1 MEKSTGIAP
10 RITDYIAQHRD
21 PEEALLAELRAETQ
35 LLGGVSRM
43 QVSASQGLLLGM
55 LVQAVGATQVLEVG
69 TFTGY
74 SSICMA
80 RRLPED
86 GRLYCFDVSEQYTS
100 VARRY
105 WQKAGLDERIELI
118 LGPAVDSLAALSEEE
133 WVDFA
138 FIDADKGNYWNYVQL
153 ILPRLRRGGLIAVD
167 NVLWSGAVAEPEEVG
182 ETVVGIRDFNR
193 RVLEDERIE
202 SLIVAVGDGLNLLQ
216 KR

>member
-118 LGPAVDSLAALSEEE
+118 LGPAVDSLAALPEAE

-167 NVLWSGAVAEPEEVG
+167 NVL
-182 ETVVGIRDFNR
+182 
-193 RVLEDERIE
+193 
-202 SLIVAVGDGLNLLQ
+202 
-216 KR
+216 

>member
-74 SSICMA
+74 SSFCMA

>member
-118 LGPAVDSLAALSEEE
+118 LGPAVDSLAALPEAE

>member
-74 SSICMA
+74 SAICMA

-118 LGPAVDSLAALSEEE
+118 LGPAVDSLAALPEAE